1 MHLAARPML
10 SDTALSR
17 HYRAGLVLA
26 EFGVN
31 DEFPTLEV
39 ALAVCVLWLGF
50 RGFALARGAALLND
64 DVAVLLS
71 AVRRRAAPRSAAR
84 GGRDSAWLE
93 DLGRAALSID
103 DGSGSAEQAHA
114 SLRERAARIRRRL
127 RSAAARDLVVCAVL
141 VGAMTYARTTS
152 LGVSVW
158 FFALGALAGLLLLT
172 AVGLRLWHDAQVNPV
187 TERLSVA
194 LTERGADAP
203 TPAAREVCPKCGAGE
218 LESVSGRRNLGKK
231 LTALGVSEVLLCSR
245 CGHVGGHVVRR

>member
-1 MHLAARPML
+1 V
-10 SDTALSR
+10 T
-17 HYRAGLVLA
+17 
-26 EFGVN
+26 

-64 DVAVLLS
+64 DVASLLS
-71 AVRRRAAPRSAAR
+71 AIRRRAAPRSAAQR
-84 GGRDSAWLE
+84 GRDSAWLE

-103 DGSGSAEQAHA
+103 DGAGASESAHA

-127 RSAAARDLVVCAVL
+127 RSAAALDLVVCAVL
-141 VGAMTYARTTS
+141 VGAMTYARTAN

-158 FFALGALAGLLLLT
+158 FFALGAVAGLLLLA
-172 AVGLRLWHDAQVNPV
+172 AVGLRLWHDAQVNRV
-187 TERLSVA
+187 SERLARA
-194 LTERGADAP
+194 LSERGAESP
-203 TPAAREVCPKCGAGE
+203 VPSTREVCPKCGAGE
-218 LESVSGRRNLGKK
+218 VESVSGRRNLGKK